1 MQIFRGVF
9 NGTAKVI
16 KKMDNSDR
24 SHRIEVEHRR
34 EDAISQTPTVAPF
47 QTHDKERHDEFVDS
61 WEDILDQSLEVV
73 AITGKG
79 MGRLTKAYLSSPLHF
94 SLGLARGFQ

>member
-1 MQIFRGVF
+1 VQIFSGVF

-16 KKMDNSDR
+16 KKMDNSDH

-34 EDAISQTPTVAPF
+34 GDPISQNPTVAPF
-47 QTHDKERHDEFVDS
+47 QAHNQERHNEFVDS
-61 WEDILDQSLEVV
+61 WEDILNQSLEVV
-73 AITGKG
+73 VTTGKG